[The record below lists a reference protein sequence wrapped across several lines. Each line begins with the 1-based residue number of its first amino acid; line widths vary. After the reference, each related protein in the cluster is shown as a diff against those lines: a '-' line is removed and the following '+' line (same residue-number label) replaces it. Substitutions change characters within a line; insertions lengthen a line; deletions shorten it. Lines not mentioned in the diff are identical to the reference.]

1 MTTVSTVEASQSLD
15 SLLERVRAGEEVSI
29 SDGGREVARLVP
41 PKEKKAKR
49 RKKDKKRKKH
59 ETDAEWLER
68 LRVAREAVI
77 VGGEPISE
85 TVIRL
90 RREARY

>member
-1 MTTVSTVEASQSLD
+1 MTTVSTAEASQSLD

-41 PKEKKAKR
+41 PKKKR
-49 RKKDKKRKKH
+49 RKMLKWPKR
-59 ETDAEWLER
+59 ETQAEREAWLED
-68 LRVAREAVI
+68 LRKFRESNP

-85 TVIRL
+85 MVIRL